1 MCVPQPHFTGN
12 VLFADDDYSIEGHSW
27 PEGNQAL
34 YAGQDQLDSL
44 FQQMNDEFS
53 LP

>member
-1 MCVPQPHFTGN
+1 
-12 VLFADDDYSIEGHSW
+12 LFADDGYNIEGHSW

-34 YAGQDQLDSL
+34 YTGQAKLDSL
-44 FQQMNDEFS
+44 FQQMGQEFP